1 MNESTRLPAPS
12 LLRLI
17 VELRGSDLPSN
28 TVYLEIVS
36 ELDPVTL
43 TATLT
48 QLEGEGLIAWSEK
61 GEQWTP
67 TMRGLLIG
75 IGLPAYQPGECL
87 VDTVDTAECA

>member
-1 MNESTRLPAPS
+1 

-28 TVYLEIVS
+28 DVYLEIVT
-36 ELDPVTL
+36 ELDSATL
-43 TATLT
+43 TATLA
-48 QLEGEGLIAWSEK
+48 QLESEGLIAWSER

-75 IGLPAYQPGECL
+75 IGLPSYAPGECL
-87 VDTVDTAECA
+87 LDVSTAECA